1 MGRSWSSVYGK
12 LVLGVWKELRLT
24 GRGGRRGEKGYSD
37 SREPEWS
44 QKAKEDDEK
53 NGEIGENEEGE
64 VGKRLRRV
72 GHVRQSAGRLHP
84 VGERLRPLTGPTG
97 SRRSE
102 SDHHSS
108 FMLPRDCHC
117 TGPSGKRVPRQTLQ
131 CLFFTKYCLFGS
143 LFWPS
148 RRKYRISTRD
158 R

>member
-1 MGRSWSSVYGK
+1 MCGYDKAGRSVVK
-12 LVLGVWKELRLT
+12 VRL
-24 GRGGRRGEKGYSD
+24 RGGETRQTRDRSCVLCLV
-37 SREPEWS
+37 WS
-44 QKAKEDDEK
+44 QKAKEAGTEK

-143 LFWPS
+143 LFWPT
-148 RRKYRISTRD
+148 RRISIAFARV

>member
-1 MGRSWSSVYGK
+1 M
-12 LVLGVWKELRLT
+12 EEEE
-24 GRGGRRGEKGYSD
+24 GGRRVIRTAGSLV
-37 SREPEWS
+37 WS

-143 LFWPS
+143 LFGHLAANIEYLLETG
-148 RRKYRISTRD
+148 KT
-158 R
+158 